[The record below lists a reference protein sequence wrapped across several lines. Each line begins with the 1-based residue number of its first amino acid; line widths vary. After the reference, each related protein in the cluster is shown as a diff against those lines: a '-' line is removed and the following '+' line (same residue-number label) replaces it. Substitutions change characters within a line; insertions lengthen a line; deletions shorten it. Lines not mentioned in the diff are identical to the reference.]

1 MDFSL
6 AFKRF
11 IAAVLILSLAGLT
24 TAWAFDAHDV
34 DAAAHGEWIDTA
46 GSADHPDADGH
57 AYDHCCH
64 AGAHLAGLS
73 NTPQPLVPVIRSVLQ
88 SPTPADLFLARTTA
102 PPFKPPRS

>member
-24 TAWAFDAHDV
+24 AAWAFDAHDV
-34 DAAAHGEWIDTA
+34 DAAAHGEWTDTA
-46 GSADHPDADGH
+46 GTVDHPDADGH

-73 NTPQPLVPVIRSVLQ
+73 NAPLPLFPVVRLVLQ
-88 SPTPADLFLARTTA
+88 PPTHVGLFLGRIAA
-102 PPFKPPRS
+102 PPRKPPRS